1 MGLEDPAHVII
12 RLNCGQLII
21 ENVSNPFPFID
32 YIVGVTM
39 ILSSAVDIKRTASQG
54 EEIAAHLKA
63 HTNENYVVLDYSDDL
78 LRDQWSHLILVNDE
92 NDLRILM
99 YRNS

>member
-1 MGLEDPAHVII
+1 M
-12 RLNCGQLII
+12 
-21 ENVSNPFPFID
+21 
-32 YIVGVTM
+32 
-39 ILSSAVDIKRTASQG
+39 SQ
-54 EEIAAHLKA
+54 EIAAHLKA